1 MGLPAYQLSETTA
14 PVSPD
19 DYLRLE
25 SESEYKHEYLN
36 GRVVAMA
43 GASFAHNRIC
53 ANLIV
58 NLGGQLRGKACTPLS
73 SDQRVYVKNGAS
85 FLYPDVSVV
94 CGKPQFLENK
104 NPDTLLNPTLLIE
117 VLSTSTADNDRGAKF
132 MLYRQLPSLRQYLI
146 LDSESVHAELYSLDE
161 LGRWVL
167 TETRDLQAVLDLG
180 SIGCQ
185 VPLAEVYEGVQL
197 VAVTE

>member
-1 MGLPAYQLSETTA
+1 MGLPAYQLPEATT
-14 PVSPD
+14 PVSPE

-25 SESEYKHEYLN
+25 SKSAYKHEYLN

-43 GASFAHNRIC
+43 GAEPAHNEINY
-53 ANLIV
+53 NLNQVI
-58 NLGGQLRGKACTPLS
+58 GPQLRRQKCKGYMG
-73 SDQRVYVKNGAS
+73 DQRVQVKSQSG
-85 FLYPDVSVV
+85 FLYPDTVAV
-94 CGKPQFLENK
+94 CKPAFSDKAKPRSLT
-104 NPDTLLNPTLLIE
+104 NPVFIAE

-132 MLYRQLPSLRQYLI
+132 MLYRQIPSLQQYLI

-167 TETRDLQAVLDLG
+167 TETRDPQAVLDVS

-185 VPLAEVYEGVQL
+185 VPLAAVYEGVEL
-197 VAVTE
+197 VPLA